1 VATLRSARPPV
12 NAGLAAVAGRPDAA
26 RMPRL
31 PLEDDFTDVLGKAQR
46 GLGLSDAQLAARA
59 GLGGPELRAVLGGE
73 IREPALRA
81 LARALELGPDG
92 LLALARRAWYPQQP
106 VFPRGFALFNTPH
119 GDMRVNSY
127 LVWNTASREAAA
139 FDTGA
144 DAGPM
149 LDTLAAESLRL
160 RYIFLTHTHEDH
172 VADLARLA
180 GGSDAEVWA
189 HEREPAPHPGARTFT
204 ENAHFHLGDVAIK
217 TLLTPG
223 HSPGQ
228 TTYYVT
234 GLAWPLAVV
243 GDSLFAGSIG
253 GSRTHFAEQREHDR
267 RKILR
272 LPSDTVL
279 ACGHGPLT
287 TVRQER
293 AHNPFFAR

>member
-1 VATLRSARPPV
+1 
-12 NAGLAAVAGRPDAA
+12 
-26 RMPRL
+26 MPRL

-46 GLGLSDAQLAARA
+46 GHRLSDAQLAARA
-59 GLGGPELRAVLGGE
+59 GIGVPELQAVRGGE
-73 IREPALRA
+73 IREPILRA
-81 LARALELGPDG
+81 LARALQLGPEA

-106 VFPRGFALFNTPH
+106 VFPRGFALFNTLH
-119 GDMRVNSY
+119 EDMRVNSY
-127 LVWNTASREAAA
+127 LVWNTATREAAA

-149 LDTLAAESLRL
+149 LDTIAAESLRL

-180 GGSDAEVWA
+180 GDTAAEVWA
-189 HEREPAPHPGARTFT
+189 HELEPAPHPGAHTFT
-204 ENAHFHLGDVAIK
+204 ENAHFHLGDLAIK
-217 TLLTPG
+217 TLLTSG

-243 GDSLFAGSIG
+243 GDSLFAGSAG
-253 GSRTHFAEQREHDR
+253 GSRTAFAAQLRHDR
-267 RKILR
+267 EKILR
-272 LPSDTVL
+272 LPADTVL

-293 AHNPFFAR
+293 THNPFFTR